1 MKIQTAILTVFFLF
15 LFMGSVSADYVG
27 TIETWTETLTCTT
40 REWGEID
47 TWTNTLTASEAP
59 GEDWD
64 TVETWTNTLT
74 AQVDYVPPDPPE
86 YYSAYV
92 VAEVSTS
99 VYKTDL
105 YGKNAVYVTAH
116 DTYTGYSNVG
126 LVGQAYYGGNYYV
139 YRNYVVFDLT
149 DVSYEILGASLFLT
163 GYVDNSTTDFYIQ
176 VRECTVSSLATD
188 TTTFN
193 AYGADVFAQISSE
206 DYSADERGMQLDFN
220 EDGLT
225 FLNDNLGE
233 TIIFMLVSSRDMSS
247 TEPTGDEAVQCKTP
261 SSGNDEEERPV
272 LALSFDVMWT
282 TIDTWTETLTVSPY
296 AEWEEIDTWTE
307 TLTVSGEEESD
318 YPGPLV
324 PWNTLIVKI
333 LLPMILLFSV
343 AFILHGEIGFVG
355 FIIGS
360 MIGLFI
366 VYTTIGMPLG
376 LVILGLFTLAAIW
389 WRMD

>member
-1 MKIQTAILTVFFLF
+1 MRKYTAILTFLF
-15 LFMGSVSADYVG
+15 LFLFIGSVNAGYVG
-27 TIETWTETLTCTT
+27 TIETWH
-40 REWGEID
+40 
-47 TWTNTLTASEAP
+47 NTLTVTERTWAEL
-59 GEDWD
+59 DTWD
-64 TVETWTNTLT
+64 NTLT
-74 AQVDYVPPDPPE
+74 VSAASDWSELDTWDNTLTVVEEYVPPDPPE

-105 YGKNAVYVTAH
+105 YGQNAVYVTAH

-272 LALSFDVMWT
+272 LALSFDVMWN
-282 TIDTWTETLTVSPY
+282 
-296 AEWEEIDTWTE
+296 EIDTWDN
-307 TLTVSGEEESD
+307 TLTVTSAGSFSELDTWDNTLTVGEETPTPHE
-318 YPGPLV
+318 PLV
-324 PWNTLIVKI
+324 DYDTLITKI
-333 LLPMILLFSV
+333 LMPFILLFLI
-343 AFILHGEIGFVG
+343 AFVLGSEFGAIGFIVG
-355 FIIGS
+355 A
-360 MIGLFI
+360 MIGLFLVWMI
-366 VYTTIGMPLG
+366 TGISFGLVLLG
-376 LVILGLFTLAAIW
+376 LIVLAAMW
-389 WRMD
+389 WRM